1 MARRTKLHIDA
12 VTASFGDVE
21 LGIVDNIAASGAGN
35 INAVALHSASLVG
48 VLSNVV
54 SAIKRSHGAGTFA
67 NNAAGTFYQAIKP
80 DSDLGQDLG
89 TSSVH
94 WGTLHVG
101 QVDATGLTGSLLGDV
116 EGNVTGDLTGSINDP
131 GIGAN
136 QIVFANANND
146 LIGEAGFEY
155 DASTNTLIVPNLTT
169 TGTTTALT
177 SSNTVIQDS
186 IIGIGVSGSEG
197 YAPATLDRGII
208 FGAGALT
215 DLQQGFFHGGSG
227 DDRFHL
233 GKSATSPTSS
243 SFGPIDPL
251 DYATLRL
258 KTLEFSGDTDYIS
271 LATGDLTVK
280 ADTSLYINAT
290 DGNLFLNQG
299 VNERGL
305 IKFDSTDL
313 ILSSAA
319 GGDLIFDSND
329 GSGLVNFRKQGTR
342 YGQVRTNTTND
353 FIVTSS
359 VGNVIIDSTGGLT
372 VFAKDFE
379 GNGVAPFAAIQQ
391 TAQNTMDLGL
401 YGQAGFESRLLLTGS
416 GLHVLSG
423 ALQIKDNGQGASG
436 LVVLYDNDATNYIGL
451 QAPDTISSDFTLTLP
466 SSDGSPNHVLT
477 TDGSGNLSFAAPI
490 INVTKAIKFIT
501 SQVSAGTAVAFNSVD
516 AGSAISDFSLAES
529 QGSAM
534 EVYVGGA
541 LQVSGSESE
550 RAAGD
555 RDFAVASAT
564 ELKFAYD
571 LTVGTVLQVVKRG

>member
-35 INAVALHSASLVG
+35 INAVTLHSASLVG

-89 TSSVH
+89 TSGVH
-94 WGTLHVG
+94 WGTLYVG
-101 QVDATGLTGSLLGDV
+101 QVDATGLSGSLLGNV

-177 SSNTVIQDS
+177 SSNTVIQDT
-186 IIGIGVSGSEG
+186 IIGIGVSGSVG

-243 SFGPIDPL
+243 SFATIAEA

-258 KTLEFSGDTDYIS
+258 GKVELENANNSIS
-271 LATGDLTVK
+271 LSGGDFTL
-280 ADTSLYINAT
+280 D
-290 DGNLFLNQG
+290 
-299 VNERGL
+299 
-305 IKFDSTDL
+305 
-313 ILSSAA
+313 A
-319 GGDLIFDSND
+319 GGDVNIDAD
-329 GSGLVNFRKQGTR
+329 GGKILFKDGGTIRGLLDFQQASLDLVLSSSAGKDIGLDTNSGTVDIQQAGSLFAQIINHAQAGSVLSSSEGQSLTLDANSGEILLV
-342 YGQVRTNTTND
+342 
-353 FIVTSS
+353 
-359 VGNVIIDSTGGLT
+359 
-372 VFAKDFE
+372 KDFD
-379 GNGVAPFAAIQQ
+379 NATAIPMIDVATDAEF
-391 TAQNTMDLGL
+391 DLGFITAGTFSSKFNIADS
-401 YGQAGFESRLLLTGS
+401 GQ
-416 GLHVLSG
+416 HVLSG
-423 ALQIKDNGQGASG
+423 ALQIKDNGQSASG
-436 LVVLYDNDATNYIGL
+436 LVVLYDNDASNYIGL
-451 QAPDTISSDFTLTLP
+451 QAPDTIGSDFTLTLP

-501 SQVSAGTAVAFNSVD
+501 SQVSAGADVAFNSVD
-516 AGSAISDFSLAES
+516 AGSAITDFSLAES

-541 LQVSGSESE
+541 LQVSGSESQ
-550 RAAGD
+550 RAAAD
-555 RDFAVASAT
+555 CDFAISSAT
-564 ELKFAYD
+564 ALKFAYD
-571 LTVGTVLQVVKRG
+571 LTVGTVVQVVKRG